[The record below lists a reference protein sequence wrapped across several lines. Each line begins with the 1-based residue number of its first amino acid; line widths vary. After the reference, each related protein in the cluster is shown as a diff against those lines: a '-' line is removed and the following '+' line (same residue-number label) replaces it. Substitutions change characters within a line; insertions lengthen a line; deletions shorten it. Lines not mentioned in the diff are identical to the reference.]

1 MGACQAR
8 QARLIDSGA
17 GAVQTATAPFS
28 IASLVKKEYDMM
40 KLTPSRL
47 GAMLLAFVLP
57 LQASAGILD
66 DDEARRAIL
75 DLRAKV
81 DAITRDLTARLDAK
95 SDKTATLD
103 VLNQN
108 EQTLAEIAKLR
119 GQIEVLANE
128 VAKAQ
133 NNQRTLYGDLDA
145 RIKKLEPRAET
156 IDGETAQVLPSE
168 KQAYDSAM
176 EVFKT
181 GDYKRAASALQD
193 FVKRFPDSAYAANAQ
208 YWLGNAYYAQR
219 DYKNAIAAQEV
230 VTTTYASSAKA
241 PDAMLNIATSYAELK
256 DKVKAK
262 KTLQTLVSKFP
273 DSQAAQSAKDRLAV
287 LK

>member
-1 MGACQAR
+1 M
-8 QARLIDSGA
+8 IK
-17 GAVQTATAPFS
+17 P
-28 IASLVKKEYDMM
+28 
-40 KLTPSRL
+40 TPSRL
-47 GAMLLAFVLP
+47 AALLLAFALP

-66 DDEARRAIL
+66 DDEARRAII

-81 DAITRDLTARLDAK
+81 DAITRDLTTRLDAK
-95 SDKTATLD
+95 ADKNATLD
-103 VLNQN
+103 LLNQN
-108 EQTLAEIAKLR
+108 EQLVSEIAKLR

-128 VAKAQ
+128 VSKAQ
-133 NNQRTLYGDLDA
+133 NSQRTLYSDLDA
-145 RIKKLEPRAET
+145 RIKKLEPRAEVV
-156 IDGETAQVLPSE
+156 DGETAQVLPSE
-168 KQAYDSAM
+168 KQAYDGAM

-181 GDYKRAASALQD
+181 GDYKRAAAALQD
-193 FVKRFPDSAYAANAQ
+193 FVKRYPESAYAANAQ

>member
-1 MGACQAR
+1 
-8 QARLIDSGA
+8 
-17 GAVQTATAPFS
+17 
-28 IASLVKKEYDMM
+28 MM
-40 KLTPSRL
+40 KPTPSRL
-47 GAMLLAFVLP
+47 AALLLALVLP
-57 LQASAGILD
+57 LQASAGLLD

-75 DLRAKV
+75 DLRSKV
-81 DAITRDLTARLDAK
+81 DNIARDLTTRLDAK
-95 SDKTATLD
+95 ADKTATLD
-103 VLNQN
+103 MLNQH
-108 EQTLAEIAKLR
+108 EQTMAEIAKLR

-128 VAKAQ
+128 VSKAQ
-133 NNQRTLYGDLDA
+133 NSQRTLYSDLDA

-168 KQAYDSAM
+168 KQAYDAAM
-176 EVFKT
+176 ANFT
-181 GDYKRAASALQD
+181 ARDYKTAATALQD
-193 FVKRFPDSAYAANAQ
+193 FVKRYPDSAYAANAQ

-230 VTTTYASSAKA
+230 VTSTYASSAKA

>member
-1 MGACQAR
+1 M
-8 QARLIDSGA
+8 IKWS
-17 GAVQTATAPFS
+17 
-28 IASLVKKEYDMM
+28 
-40 KLTPSRL
+40 PSRL
-47 GAMLLAFVLP
+47 ACLVLAAWLP

-81 DAITRDLTARLDAK
+81 DAITRDLT
-95 SDKTATLD
+95 
-103 VLNQN
+103 
-108 EQTLAEIAKLR
+108 LAEIAKLR

-128 VAKAQ
+128 VSKAQ
-133 NNQRTLYGDLDA
+133 NSQRTLYADLDA

-168 KQAYDSAM
+168 KQAYDAAM
-176 EVFKT
+176 ANFT
-181 GDYKRAASALQD
+181 ARDYKAAAVALQD
-193 FVKRFPDSAYAANAQ
+193 FVKRYPESAYAANAQ

-241 PDAMLNIATSYAELK
+241 PDAMLNMATSYAELK
-256 DKVKAK
+256 DKVKAR

-273 DSQAAQSAKDRLAV
+273 DSQAAQSAKDRLAA

>member
-1 MGACQAR
+1 M
-8 QARLIDSGA
+8 
-17 GAVQTATAPFS
+17 P
-28 IASLVKKEYDMM
+28 
-40 KLTPSRL
+40 KLSPSRL
-47 GAMLLAFVLP
+47 AALMLAMWLP

-81 DAITRDLTARLDAK
+81 DNITRDLTTRLDAK
-95 SDKTATLD
+95 ADKTATLD
-103 VLNQN
+103 MLNQH
-108 EQTLAEIAKLR
+108 EQTMAELAKLR

-128 VAKAQ
+128 ISKAQ
-133 NNQRTLYGDLDA
+133 NSQKTLYTDLDA
-145 RIKKLEPRAET
+145 RIKKLEPRAEVV
-156 IDGETAQVLPSE
+156 DGQTAQVLPSE

-181 GDYKRAASALQD
+181 GDYKRAAGVLQD
-193 FVKRFPDSAYAANAQ
+193 FVKRYPESAYAANAQ

-256 DKVKAK
+256 DKVKAR

-273 DSQAAQSAKDRLAV
+273 DSQAAQSAKDRLAG

>member
-1 MGACQAR
+1 
-8 QARLIDSGA
+8 
-17 GAVQTATAPFS
+17 
-28 IASLVKKEYDMM
+28 MM
-40 KLTPSRL
+40 KLSPSRFAPL
-47 GAMLLAFVLP
+47 LLALMLP
-57 LQASAGILD
+57 LQASAGLLD

-75 DLRAKV
+75 ELRAKV
-81 DAITRDLTARLDAK
+81 DNITRDLTARLDAK

-103 VLNQN
+103 MLNHQ
-108 EQTLAEIAKLR
+108 EQMLAEIAKLR

-128 VAKAQ
+128 VTKAQ
-133 NNQRTLYGDLDA
+133 NSQRTLYADLDA
-145 RIKKLEPRAET
+145 RIKKLEPRQET

-176 EVFKT
+176 QVFQS
-181 GDYKRAASALQD
+181 GDYKRAAAALQD
-193 FVKRFPDSAYAANAQ
+193 FVRRYPESAYASNAQ

-230 VTTTYASSAKA
+230 VTTTYANSAKA

-273 DSQAAQSAKDRLAV
+273 GTPAAQSAKDRLAV